1 MEQDPKPRKVKKT
14 GILGLIERL
23 TPNKHTTAER
33 MGRRFLS
40 VGAIGMIVLTMGF
53 ATGFM
58 NERAVLDARATY
70 VDTFETSRT
79 KTQGTVDEVYRNKE
93 GTRAMVLMHIK
104 GDLGEISTDATT
116 YQAFI
121 AGAKPNL
128 ANQKLETEGLTGQI
142 ISFGATGYVGLLL
155 ESPEPM
161 AWQLLDITM
170 RSNSELQ
177 AVETRGQM
185 PDGLEDSSFEE
196 YDQWKVYANPAADE
210 AVPIEALESSDPT
223 IADLYYDSVLKSEES
238 DLRKEMGTTLS
249 EMRASL
255 ARINDLTTQARNTR
269 AGDGDVGLVVPTTPK
284 YIDGDVITGEAGRM
298 EVQEV
303 KNDDGTT
310 EEREV
315 EVVEGTYE
323 LDTRTTV
330 PGAIDFDWRDGS
342 IRSGYLDDLVDPG
355 ETIPDFVE
363 RHRTEIEETSS
374 SGSKLSGADS
384 RTWRTTNDRL
394 LFEDY
399 KDNPTMT
406 PLVDVANG
414 LEDAYAEYLD
424 LKYDYQVD
432 GTFKLLEMES
442 QLRSIGSSS
451 TTHVGEDAVIVF

>member
-1 MEQDPKPRKVKKT
+1 
-14 GILGLIERL
+14 
-23 TPNKHTTAER
+23 
-33 MGRRFLS
+33 
-40 VGAIGMIVLTMGF
+40 
-53 ATGFM
+53 
-58 NERAVLDARATY
+58 
-70 VDTFETSRT
+70 
-79 KTQGTVDEVYRNKE
+79 
-93 GTRAMVLMHIK
+93 
-104 GDLGEISTDATT
+104 
-116 YQAFI
+116 
-121 AGAKPNL
+121 
-128 ANQKLETEGLTGQI
+128 
-142 ISFGATGYVGLLL
+142 
-155 ESPEPM
+155 
-161 AWQLLDITM
+161 
-170 RSNSELQ
+170 
-177 AVETRGQM
+177 
-185 PDGLEDSSFEE
+185 
-196 YDQWKVYANPAADE
+196 
-210 AVPIEALESSDPT
+210 
-223 IADLYYDSVLKSEES
+223 
-238 DLRKEMGTTLS
+238 
-249 EMRASL
+249 
-255 ARINDLTTQARNTR
+255 
-269 AGDGDVGLVVPTTPK
+269 
-284 YIDGDVITGEAGRM
+284 M

-303 KNDDGTT
+303 ENEDGTT

-342 IRSGYLDDLVDPG
+342 IRSGYLDDLVGPN

-363 RHRTEIEETSS
+363 RHRTEIEEASA